1 MNVIP
6 DRWISMSQ
14 RPGVHPINIGMLL
27 TRNAQCRPDHLG
39 IVFEEK
45 RLTFREF
52 NRNVN
57 QIANA
62 LRGLGIDKGD
72 KIAIVLPNCLELLEL
87 YWGIGKLS
95 AVAVPLSTLLMSSGL
110 KSLISDSDAKLV
122 VTNSQFIDIFEEI
135 RQELPNVA
143 SDGYILTDTSARR
156 GYQDYHTLKTAADDT
171 EPESVEIDENDPY
184 NIIYS
189 SGTTGLPKGIVL
201 SHYVRAFYAS
211 LFASSFRMSPES
223 VVIHGG
229 SAVFNGAF
237 VTLMPAMLVGAPFIL
252 MARFDAEKFIET
264 VQRDK
269 ATHVIMVPS
278 QLIAILNAPNFSVEA
293 LESLEM
299 ICSVGAP
306 LHREVKERLS
316 QLLPNRFYELYGLT
330 EGFITILDKTHY
342 SSKPE
347 SVGIPPP
354 FYQMRIVNDTDK
366 DVPIG
371 EIGEIVGRG
380 PTLMTNYYKRP
391 EQTTQSIK
399 EGWLYSGDL
408 GYVDSDGFLYLADR
422 KKDMIISGGVNVY
435 PKDIEEVVAQHPS
448 VTEVAVFGIPDKKW
462 GETPV
467 AAVSLRQ
474 HDLVTPEA
482 ILQWVNERVGA
493 KFQRVRQVLILDE
506 FPRGISGK
514 ILKRVLREKYE
525 TSK

>member
-1 MNVIP
+1 
-6 DRWISMSQ
+6 MSQ
-14 RPGVHPINIGMLL
+14 RSGVHPINIGMLL
-27 TRNAQCRPDHLG
+27 TRNAQSRPDHLG

-87 YWGIGKLS
+87 YWGIGKLG

-110 KSLISDSDAKLV
+110 KSLVADSDAKLV
-122 VTNSQFIDIFEEI
+122 VTNSQFTSIFEEI
-135 RQELPNVA
+135 RLELPNVA
-143 SDGYILTDTSARR
+143 LDGYILTDKPAKK
-156 GYQDYHTLKTAADDT
+156 GYQDYHALKKASDDT
-171 EPESVEIDENDPY
+171 EPESVVIDENDPY

-201 SHYVRAFYAS
+201 THYVRAFYAS
-211 LFASSFRMSPES
+211 IFASSFRMFPES

-229 SAVFNGAF
+229 SVVFNGSF
-237 VTLMPAMLVGAPFIL
+237 VTLMPAMLVGATYIL
-252 MARFDAEKFIET
+252 MASFNADKFIET
-264 VQRDK
+264 VQRER

-306 LHREVKERLS
+306 LHMEVKDQLS

-342 SSKPE
+342 ASKPE

-354 FYQMRIVNDTDK
+354 FYQMRIVSGTGE

-380 PTLMTNYYKRP
+380 PTLMTEYYKRP
-391 EQTTQSIK
+391 EQTAQTFK
-399 EGWLYSGDL
+399 DGWLYSGDL
-408 GYVDSDGFLYLADR
+408 GYVDTDGFLYLADR

-435 PKDIEEVVAQHPS
+435 PKDIEEVVVQHPA

-474 HDLVTPEA
+474 HDLVTPEE
-482 ILQWVNERVGA
+482 IMQWVNERVGA

-506 FPRGISGK
+506 FPRSISGK
-514 ILKRVLREKYE
+514 ILKRVLREQCEVNKQ
-525 TSK
+525 

>member
-1 MNVIP
+1 
-6 DRWISMSQ
+6 MSQ
-14 RPGVHPINIGMLL
+14 RPALHPINIGMLL
-27 TRNAQCRPDHLG
+27 TRNVQCRPDHLG
-39 IVFEEK
+39 IVFEEM

-52 NRNVN
+52 NQNVN
-57 QIANA
+57 RIANA

-72 KIAIVLPNCLELLEL
+72 KIAIILPNCLELLEL
-87 YWGIGKLS
+87 YWGIAKLG

-110 KSLISDSDAKLV
+110 KSLITDSDAKLV

-135 RQELPNVA
+135 KQELPNVA
-143 SDGYILTDTSARR
+143 SDGYILTDKPSSK
-156 GYQDYHTLKTAADDT
+156 GYQDYHVLKTAANNT
-171 EPESVEIDENDPY
+171 EPESVDIDENDPY

-201 SHYVRAFYAS
+201 SHYVRAFYAA

-229 SAVFNGAF
+229 SIVFNGSF
-237 VTLMPAMLVGAPFIL
+237 VTLMPAMLVGATYIL
-252 MARFDAEKFIET
+252 LAKFDAQEFIET
-264 VQRDK
+264 VQREK

-278 QLIAILNAPNFSVEA
+278 QLIAILNAPSFSVEA

-306 LHREVKERLS
+306 LHMDVKEQLS

-330 EGFITILDKTHY
+330 EGFITILDKMHY
-342 SSKPE
+342 GSKPQ

-354 FYQMRIVNDTDK
+354 FFQIRILNDK
-366 DVPIG
+366 EEDVPIG

-380 PTLMTNYYKRP
+380 PTLMTKYYKRP
-391 EQTTQSIK
+391 EMTAQTFK

-435 PKDIEEVVAQHPS
+435 PKDIEEVVAQHPA
-448 VTEVAVFGIPDKKW
+448 VIEVAVFGIPDQKW

-467 AAVSLRQ
+467 AVVSLRQ
-474 HDLVTPEA
+474 PDMVTPEA
-482 ILQWVNERVGA
+482 LVQWVNERVGA

-506 FPRGISGK
+506 FPRSISGK
-514 ILKRVLREKYE
+514 ILKRVLRDQYAANKQ
-525 TSK
+525 

>member
-1 MNVIP
+1 
-6 DRWISMSQ
+6 MSQ
-14 RPGVHPINIGMLL
+14 PSVVHPINIGMLL
-27 TRNAQCRPDHLG
+27 TRIAQCRPNHLG

-52 NRNVN
+52 NQSVN

-62 LRGLGIDKGD
+62 LRGLGIDKGE

-87 YWGIGKLS
+87 YWGIAKLG

-110 KSLISDSDAKLV
+110 KSLITDSDAKLV
-122 VTNSQFIDIFEEI
+122 VTNSQFINIFEEI
-135 RQELPNVA
+135 KQELPNVA
-143 SDGYILTDTSARR
+143 SDAYILIDKPSNK
-156 GYQDYHTLKTAADDT
+156 GYQDYHALKAVADDT
-171 EPESVEIDENDPY
+171 EPESIEIDEDDPY

-189 SGTTGLPKGIVL
+189 SGTTGVPKGIVL

-229 SAVFNGAF
+229 SIVFNGAF
-237 VTLMPAMLVGAPFIL
+237 VTLMPAMLIGATFIL
-252 MARFDAEKFIET
+252 MPKFDAQEFIET
-264 VQRDK
+264 VQREK

-278 QLIAILNAPNFSVEA
+278 QLIAILNAPNFSIEA

-306 LHREVKERLS
+306 LHMDVKE
-316 QLLPNRFYELYGLT
+316 QLNHVLPNRFYELYGLT

-342 SSKPE
+342 TTKPE

-354 FYQMRIVNDTDK
+354 FFQIRIMNDTGE
-366 DVPIG
+366 DVPFG

-380 PTLMTNYYKRP
+380 PTLMTEYYKRP
-391 EQTTQSIK
+391 ELTTQAIR

-408 GYVDSDGFLYLADR
+408 GYVDADDFLYLVDR

-435 PKDIEEVVAQHPS
+435 PKDIEEVVSQHPA
-448 VTEVAVFGIPDKKW
+448 VKEVAVFGIPDQKW

-467 AAVSLRQ
+467 AAVTLRQ
-474 HDLVTPEA
+474 SYMVTSEGL
-482 ILQWVNERVGA
+482 LQWVNARVGA
-493 KFQRVRQVLILDE
+493 KFQRVRQVAILDE
-506 FPRGISGK
+506 FPRSISGK
-514 ILKRVLREKYE
+514 ILKRVLREQYATDK
-525 TSK
+525 

>member
-1 MNVIP
+1 
-6 DRWISMSQ
+6 MSQ
-14 RPGVHPINIGMLL
+14 RPDVHPINIGMLL
-27 TRNAQCRPDHLG
+27 TRNAQCRPDHIG
-39 IVFEEK
+39 IAFEDK

-52 NRNVN
+52 NQNVN
-57 QIANA
+57 RIANA
-62 LRGLGIDKGD
+62 LRGLGIGKGD

-87 YWGIGKLS
+87 YWGIAKLG

-110 KSLISDSDAKLV
+110 KSLIMDSDAKLV
-122 VTNSQFIDIFEEI
+122 VTNSQFIDIFDSI
-135 RQELPNVA
+135 KKELPNVA
-143 SDGYILTDTSARR
+143 PDRYILTDKPSSK
-156 GYQDYHTLKTAADDT
+156 GYQDYHALKTTAGDT
-171 EPESVEIDENDPY
+171 EPENVVIDENDPY

-189 SGTTGLPKGIVL
+189 SGTTGSPKGIVL

-211 LFASSFRMSPES
+211 LFASSFRMAPES

-229 SAVFNGAF
+229 SVVFNGSF
-237 VTLMPAMLVGAPFIL
+237 VTLMPAMLVGATYIL

-264 VQRDK
+264 VQRNK

-306 LHREVKERLS
+306 LHMEVKEQLN

-342 SSKPE
+342 SSKSE

-354 FYQMRIVNDTDK
+354 FYQMRIVNVTGE

-371 EIGEIVGRG
+371 EIGEIIGRG
-380 PTLMTNYYKRP
+380 PTLMTEYYKRP
-391 EQTTQSIK
+391 EQTTQSVK

-408 GYVDSDGFLYLADR
+408 GYVDPDGFLYLADR

-435 PKDIEEVVAQHPS
+435 PKDIEEVVAQHPA
-448 VTEVAVFGIPDKKW
+448 VIEVAVFGISDQKW
-462 GETPV
+462 GEIPV

-474 HDLVTPEA
+474 NDLVTAEE
-482 ILQWVNERVGA
+482 LVQWVNERVSA
-493 KFQRVRQVLILDE
+493 KFQRVRQVLIFDE
-506 FPRGISGK
+506 FPRSVSGK
-514 ILKRVLREKYE
+514 ILKRVLREQYE
-525 TSK
+525 TSKQ

>member
-1 MNVIP
+1 
-6 DRWISMSQ
+6 MSQ
-14 RPGVHPINIGMLL
+14 HPDVHPINIGMLL
-27 TRNAQCRPDHLG
+27 TRNARCRPDHLG

-72 KIAIVLPNCLELLEL
+72 KIAIVLPNCLESLEL
-87 YWGIGKLS
+87 YWGIGKLG

-110 KSLISDSDAKLV
+110 KSLIADSDAKIV
-122 VTNSQFIDIFEEI
+122 VTNSRFVDIFEEI
-135 RQELPNVA
+135 RQKLPNVA
-143 SDGYILTDTSARR
+143 IDGYILTDTPART
-156 GYQDYHTLKTAADDT
+156 GYQDYQALKKAADDT
-171 EPESVEIDENDPY
+171 EPESVVIDENDPY

-201 SHYVRAFYAS
+201 SHYVRAFYAT
-211 LFASSFRMSPES
+211 LFATSFRMLPES

-229 SAVFNGAF
+229 SIVFNGAF
-237 VTLMPAMLVGAPFIL
+237 VTLLPAMLVGATFIL
-252 MARFDAEKFIET
+252 QPRFDAQEFIET
-264 VQRDK
+264 VQREG

-278 QLIAILNAPNFSVEA
+278 QLIAILNASNFSVEA

-306 LHREVKERLS
+306 LHLDVKEQLS

-330 EGFITILDKTHY
+330 EGFITILDRTHY
-342 SSKPE
+342 SGKPE

-354 FYQMRIVNDTDK
+354 FYEMRIVNDSGE
-366 DVPIG
+366 DVPVG
-371 EIGEIVGRG
+371 EIGEIIGRG
-380 PTLMTNYYKRP
+380 PTLMTGYYKRH
-391 EQTTQSIK
+391 EQTTKSVK

-435 PKDIEEVVAQHPS
+435 PKDIEEVVAQHPA
-448 VTEVAVFGIPDKKW
+448 VIEVAVFGIPDKKW

-467 AAVSLRQ
+467 AAVSLKQ
-474 HDLVTPEA
+474 LNLVTAEE
-482 ILQWVNERVGA
+482 LVQWVNERVGA
-493 KFQRVRQVLILDE
+493 KFQRVRQVLIMDE
-506 FPRGISGK
+506 FPRSVSGK
-514 ILKRVLREKYE
+514 ILKRVLREQYE
-525 TSK
+525 TSKR

>member
-1 MNVIP
+1 
-6 DRWISMSQ
+6 MSQ
-14 RPGVHPINIGMLL
+14 SPGVHPINIGMLL
-27 TRNAQCRPDHLG
+27 TRNTQCRPDHCG
-39 IVFEEK
+39 IVFEDR
-45 RLTFREF
+45 RLTFLEF

-57 QIANA
+57 QLANA

-72 KIAIVLPNCLELLEL
+72 KIAIVLPNSLELLEL
-87 YWGIGKLS
+87 YWGIAKLG

-110 KSLISDSDAKLV
+110 KSLITDSDAKLV
-122 VTNSQFIDIFEEI
+122 VTNSQFIDTFEEI
-135 RQELPNVA
+135 KQELPNVG
-143 SDGYILTDTSARR
+143 SDGYILTDKPSSK
-156 GYQDYHTLKTAADDT
+156 GYQDYHALKAAADDT
-171 EPESVEIDENDPY
+171 EPDDVETDENDPY

-201 SHYVRAFYAS
+201 SHYVRTFYAS
-211 LFASSFRMSPES
+211 LFASSFRMTPES

-229 SAVFNGAF
+229 SIVFNGAF
-237 VTLMPAMLVGAPFIL
+237 VTLMPAMLVGATFIL
-252 MARFDAEKFIET
+252 QPRFDAQEFIET
-264 VQRDK
+264 VQREK

-306 LHREVKERLS
+306 LHLDVKKQLS

-354 FYQMRIVNDTDK
+354 FYEMRIVNDSGE
-366 DVPIG
+366 DVPVG
-371 EIGEIVGRG
+371 EIGEIIGRG
-380 PTLMTNYYKRP
+380 PTLMTGYYKRP
-391 EQTTQSIK
+391 EQTTQSVK

-408 GYVDSDGFLYLADR
+408 GYADSDGFLYLADR

-435 PKDIEEVVAQHPS
+435 PKDIEEVVAQHPA
-448 VTEVAVFGIPDKKW
+448 VKEVAVFGIPDKKW

-467 AAVSLRQ
+467 AAVTLREPIK
-474 HDLVTPEA
+474 VTPDE
-482 ILQWVNERVGA
+482 LVHWVNERVGA
-493 KFQRVRQVLILDE
+493 KFQRLRQVMILDE
-506 FPRGISGK
+506 FPLSISGK
-514 ILKRVLREKYE
+514 ILKRVLREQF
-525 TSK
+525 SG